1 MHSVD
6 FVEVVVETAV
16 AVVAAVTVEAAVK
29 VSIIV
34 LLPAVQL
41 TFLDLND
48 GSGHTLPLGTRLRR
62 LPRAHDAEIKA
73 CRLQAS
79 RKSASKMCHR
89 ASESSKSESRLKYG
103 EGSLSQLAFLQCGV
117 RDKAS
122 LFHNILVSVLKYSSP
137 SGHPQCTDI

>member
-16 AVVAAVTVEAAVK
+16 AVAAVTVEAAVK

-48 GSGHTLPLGTRLRR
+48 GSGHTLPLL
-62 LPRAHDAEIKA
+62 
-73 CRLQAS
+73 
-79 RKSASKMCHR
+79 
-89 ASESSKSESRLKYG
+89 
-103 EGSLSQLAFLQCGV
+103 
-117 RDKAS
+117 
-122 LFHNILVSVLKYSSP
+122 LV
-137 SGHPQCTDI
+137 